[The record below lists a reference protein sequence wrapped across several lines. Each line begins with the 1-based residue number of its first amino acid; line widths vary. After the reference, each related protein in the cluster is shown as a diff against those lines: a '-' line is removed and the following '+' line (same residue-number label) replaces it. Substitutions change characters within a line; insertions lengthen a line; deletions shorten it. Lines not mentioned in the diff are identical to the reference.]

1 MCVCVFTRTTAAT
14 HIDFYFDASDPRC
27 PVERLPRRIRAC
39 RFPQNQKE
47 SLKQRDSGAMVGTI
61 TILFLGL
68 SLFRAATHGGIT
80 AQSGSA
86 TYSWSPTMQ
95 HSTSVQQLLLCRKRC
110 QGTSTS
116 SSSQRRGSKHLQ
128 TLAQKDDETEGCRN
142 HQIHMNEMMMKYCSC
157 AGFRMDSYVSYK

>member
-1 MCVCVFTRTTAAT
+1 M
-14 HIDFYFDASDPRC
+14 PRGKHPQKNPC
-27 PVERLPRRIRAC
+27 C

-47 SLKQRDSGAMVGTI
+47 SLKQRDSGATVGTI

-80 AQSGSA
+80 AQTGSA

-95 HSTSVQQLLLCRKRC
+95 HSTSVQQLLLCRNRC

-116 SSSQRRGSKHLQ
+116 SSSQRRSSKHLQ
-128 TLAQKDDETEGCRN
+128 TLAQKDDETEGCKN
-142 HQIHMNEMMMKYCSC
+142 DQINMNEMMMKYCSC
-157 AGFRMDSYVSYK
+157 AGFWMDSYVSYK